1 MAIELIHLRKEYAG
15 VTPLKDVNAV
25 IQKGEIISII
35 GPSGTGKS
43 TLLRCINRLETPTSG
58 SILVDGEDITLKSCD
73 LPKLRQKMG
82 MVFQNFNLFSHKT
95 VLENVSMP
103 VHDLLKKDW
112 NTAREEAMELL
123 QKVGMQNKADSYPD
137 ELSGGQQQRAAIA
150 RALAMRPEIMLFDEP
165 TSALDPTMVSEVLD
179 VIRDIAEGGTTMLIV
194 THEMRF
200 ARNISSRIFYM
211 DEGEIYENGTPDQIF
226 NHPRREKTRAFIM
239 RIRSWSWKLL
249 AKDYYDDEAMH
260 ISLQA
265 FCRQQHITSR
275 LGNIIELVLE
285 ELLAAILNSSGTQ
298 PDPEI
303 SLTLKAPEEASEADL
318 LIEYPELSRDPLSD
332 IQDPF
337 RRRILDA
344 YTTCVHAE
352 GSGKAEYYIHARE
365 VVQKNA

>member
-1 MAIELIHLRKEYAG
+1 MAIELIHLRKEYPG
-15 VTPLKDVNAV
+15 VAPLKDVNAV

-58 SILVDGEDITLKSCD
+58 SILVDGTDITQKSCN

-112 NTAREEAMELL
+112 DTAREEAMALL

-150 RALAMRPEIMLFDEP
+150 RALAMKPEIMLFDEP

-179 VIRDIAEGGTTMLIV
+179 VIRDIAESGTTMLIV

-211 DEGEIYENGTPDQIF
+211 DEGEIYEDGTPDQIF

-239 RIRSWSWKLL
+239 RIRAWSWKIRP
-249 AKDYYDDEAMH
+249 KDYDDEAMH
-260 ISLQA
+260 ISLQT
-265 FCRQQHITSR
+265 FCRQQHISSW
-275 LGNIIELVLE
+275 LVNIIELVVA
-285 ELLAAILNSSGTQ
+285 ELLTAFLNSSCIQ
-298 PDPEI
+298 PDSEVG
-303 SLTLKAPEEASEADL
+303 LTLKAAEEASEVSL
-318 LIEYPELSRDPLSD
+318 LVEYPEFSFDPLAN
-332 IQDPF
+332 IPDPF
-337 RRRILDA
+337 SRSILDA

-352 GSGKAEYYIHARE
+352 GYGKAEYNIHARK
-365 VVQKNA
+365 VVQENA